1 MNTMRTVIQLT
12 TAMLSA
18 CLQLSIGSE
27 AFAAIQA
34 NNSTSNS
41 IEARSTRT
49 ASDTSKFGTYTKY
62 EPDPNGNP
70 KSDGTGT
77 R

>member
-1 MNTMRTVIQLT
+1 MGTVIQLT
-12 TAMLSA
+12 TATLAA
-18 CLQLSIGSE
+18 CVQLSIGNG
-27 AFAAIQA
+27 ALAARQA
-34 NNSTSNS
+34 SNS
-41 IEARSTRT
+41 ASNAIAARSAWTT
-49 ASDTSKFGTYTKY
+49 SETSKFGTYSNY